1 MYRHM
6 QPLGLGPPPLPPHF
20 QFNLSE
26 LENCSSRVN
35 FAGFSFNLELYSD

>member
-1 MYRHM
+1 M

-26 LENCSSRVN
+26 PENNSSSVS
-35 FAGFSFNLELYSD
+35 FAGFPFDLELSSDFIF